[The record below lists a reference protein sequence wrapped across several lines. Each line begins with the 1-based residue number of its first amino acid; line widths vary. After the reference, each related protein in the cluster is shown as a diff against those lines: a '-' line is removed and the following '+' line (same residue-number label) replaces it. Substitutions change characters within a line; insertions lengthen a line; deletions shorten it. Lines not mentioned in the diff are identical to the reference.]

1 MAMTVHCDIVSAEG
15 EIFSGLVEMVIAHG
29 ALGDLGIALG
39 HAPLITNLKPGPIRL
54 IKQGG
59 EAEVFYISGGFLE
72 VQPNMVKVLCNVL
85 PTWTKPPLRKP
96 LRLPRRPCM
105 NAAQNSITVLLP
117 HVWPRLQLSCA
128 PSSRSAKSSAV
139 NPSSTCCAID

>member
-59 EAEVFYISGGFLE
+59 EAEVLYISGGFLE
-72 VQPNMVKVLCNVL
+72 VQPNMVKVLADTVQRAADLDEAQAQAALKAAENAL
-85 PTWTKPPLRKP
+85 NEKGADFDYGAAAT
-96 LRLPRRPCM
+96 RLAEA
-105 NAAQNSITVLLP
+105 AAQLRTVQQI
-117 HVWPRLQLSCA
+117 R
-128 PSSRSAKSSAV
+128 KKYGG
-139 NPSSTCCAID
+139 

>member
-29 ALGDLGIALG
+29 NLGDIGIAPG
-39 HAPLITNLKPGPIRL
+39 HAPLITDLKPGPIRL

-72 VQPNMVKVLCNVL
+72 VQPSVVKVLADTVQ
-85 PTWTKPPLRKP
+85 RAADIDEA
-96 LRLPRRPCM
+96 
-105 NAAQNSITVLLP
+105 AAQEALKAAEPEIHRAAGKGIVHANLAARKVSRLNSRVKALT
-117 HVWPRLQLSCA
+117 A
-128 PSSRSAKSSAV
+128 
-139 NPSSTCCAID
+139 

>member
-29 ALGDLGIALG
+29 ELGDLGIALG

-59 EAEVFYISGGFLE
+59 ETEVYYISGGFLE
-72 VQPNMVKVLCNVL
+72 VQPNMVKVLADTVQRAADLDEASAQEAVKAAEKALNE
-85 PTWTKPPLRKP
+85 KGADFDYGSAAA
-96 LRLPRRPCM
+96 RLAEA
-105 NAAQNSITVLLP
+105 AAQLRTVQQI
-117 HVWPRLQLSCA
+117 R
-128 PSSRSAKSSAV
+128 KKFGG
-139 NPSSTCCAID
+139 

>member
-54 IKQGG
+54 VKQGG
-59 EAEVFYISGGFLE
+59 EEEVYYISGGFLE
-72 VQPNMVKVLCNVL
+72 VQPNMVKVLADTVQRATDLDEAQAQEALKAAENALNLKGADFDYSCL
-85 PTWTKPPLRKP
+85 LYTSPS
-96 LRLPRRPCM
+96 PRD
-105 NAAQNSITVLLP
+105 S
-117 HVWPRLQLSCA
+117 
-128 PSSRSAKSSAV
+128 
-139 NPSSTCCAID
+139 